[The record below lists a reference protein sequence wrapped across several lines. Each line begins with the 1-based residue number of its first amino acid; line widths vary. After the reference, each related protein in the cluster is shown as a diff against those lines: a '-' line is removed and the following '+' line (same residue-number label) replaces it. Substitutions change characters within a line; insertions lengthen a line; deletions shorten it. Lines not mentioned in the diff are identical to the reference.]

1 MPRPRTRDADLAR
14 RFVDAAVTIVLA
26 DGVGALTTRRASDAA
41 GSNIA
46 ALNQLFGSR
55 EGLVDA
61 VMAVGFER
69 LADAARTVP
78 SSLDASARLCEFAY
92 VYREFAR
99 NQPALVDV
107 MFARP
112 ISVSDGVDL
121 AGALDIRAML
131 TDSVAELIGPSTGLD
146 VDAAALGFVALVEG
160 LALNEHRGLLGGVPA
175 ADRVWAVAIRGALV
189 GLAAD
194 PAGA

>member
-26 DGVGALTTRRASDAA
+26 DGVGALTTRRASDTA

-46 ALNQLFGSR
+46 ALHQLFGSR

-61 VMAVGFER
+61 VVAVGFER
-69 LADAARTVP
+69 LADAAR
-78 SSLDASARLCEFAY
+78 AARANLGPAAQLREFAY

-99 NQPALVDV
+99 SQPNLVDV

-112 ISVSDGVDL
+112 VGMSNGVDL
-121 AGALDIRAML
+121 AGAFDMRTML
-131 TDSVAELIGPSTGLD
+131 TDAVAELTGPAAGLD

-160 LALNEHRGLLGGVPA
+160 LALNERRGLLGGTVA
-175 ADRVWAVAIRGALV
+175 ADRVWAVAVRGALR
-189 GLAAD
+189 GLAAG
-194 PAGA
+194 PTRC